1 MTKPSW
7 VRACNRRLKRER
19 GEGAGEGMYAM
30 QHAQGTLMVVLELT
44 GGNGGHGQHLTVT
57 RVRTEVRAMVEGGH
71 HIINDG
77 EDRDNERVVH
87 GYLHASTR
95 V

>member
-1 MTKPSW
+1 MGKGVQPPIE
-7 VRACNRRLKRER
+7 AGK
-19 GEGAGEGMYAM
+19 GEGAGEVMHAT

-57 RVRTEVRAMVEGGH
+57 RVRKDMRAMAEGGH
-71 HIINDG
+71 HIVNDG
-77 EDRDNERVVH
+77 DDRDNERVVH
-87 GYLHASTR
+87 WSLQAVRR